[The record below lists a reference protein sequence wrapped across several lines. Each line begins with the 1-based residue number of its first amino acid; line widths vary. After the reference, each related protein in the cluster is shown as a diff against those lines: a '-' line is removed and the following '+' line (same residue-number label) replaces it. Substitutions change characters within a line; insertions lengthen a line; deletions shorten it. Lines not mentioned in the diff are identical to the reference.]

1 MATFILLNLRCD
13 MKNNKILLSIMTLLL
28 TCSAYAV
35 EFKPG
40 TYVGEAKG
48 YRGDFK
54 AEVTVSKDKIEKI
67 NVVENGDTP
76 ILSDAAVR
84 KVSENIIKYQS
95 LRVDGAA
102 GATSSSRAVER
113 AVKNALKNSG
123 ADMKALNKR
132 PKIEKVA
139 QLKKEIVNEDVV
151 VIGAGGAGLVAAIEA
166 KLNGAQNVAVL
177 EKMAFAGGNT
187 LISGGEYAAPNN
199 WIQEKEGIKDSPDT
213 FYNDILKGGD
223 NEGDPKLVRVLA
235 DNALDG
241 AKWLRDYVNVSFEDR
256 QLFFGGHS
264 VKRSLV
270 PKDATG
276 VEMIKKLLAKAD
288 ELGIKVYYETPAKE
302 LIMDKD
308 RVVGVKAI
316 SETTEYIFNAK
327 NGVIIA
333 SGGFGS
339 NVQMRMKYNKDI
351 DESILSTNTVGITG
365 DGIEMAQKIGAKTE
379 DMQYIQT
386 YPTCDP
392 ISGALLYFGD
402 VRLAG
407 GSILINQ
414 EGKRFVE
421 ELQRRDVISMAIKK
435 QTGSVA
441 YQFCDQAQVDNS
453 GVAKNHKGE
462 VEYLFNNKL
471 LVKANSI
478 KEAADFFG
486 IDAKELKKTVEKYN
500 QYARDGKDLEFNKRG
515 KLTPFTKEGPFYIM
529 KAVPAVHH
537 TMGGLKIDEDARV
550 IGAKGQPIKGLFA
563 AGEVTGD
570 IHGTNRLG
578 SDAIADITVFGKI
591 AGKNVMLEK

>member
-1 MATFILLNLRCD
+1 MSKNKTLLG
-13 MKNNKILLSIMTLLL
+13 IVTLLL
-28 TCSAYAV
+28 ALNAYGV
-35 EFKPG
+35 EFKAG

-48 YRGDFK
+48 YRGDIK
-54 AEVTVSKDKIEKI
+54 AQVTVSKDRIENIEIVK
-67 NVVENGDTP
+67 NGDTP
-76 ILSDAAVR
+76 ILSDAAAK
-84 KVSENIIKYQS
+84 KVTENILKYQT

-123 ADMKALNKR
+123 ADLSKLNKR
-132 PKIEKVA
+132 VKTEKVA
-139 QLKKEIVNEDVV
+139 KLKQETVNEDVV

-166 KLNGAQNVAVL
+166 KLNGAKNVAVL

-199 WIQEKEGIKDSPDT
+199 WIQEKKGIQDSKDI

-241 AKWLRDYVNVSFEDR
+241 AKWLRDYVDVTFEDR

-264 VKRSLV
+264 VERSLV

-288 ELGIKVYYETPAKE
+288 ELGIKVYYETPATE
-302 LIMDKD
+302 LIVDKD
-308 RVVGVKAI
+308 RVVGVKAE
-316 SETTEYIFNAK
+316 SATTDYTFNAK

-351 DESILSTNTVGITG
+351 DDSILSTNTVGITG
-365 DGIEMAQKIGAKTE
+365 DGIVMAEKVGAKLE
-379 DMQYIQT
+379 DMQFIQT

-407 GSILINQ
+407 GSILVNQ

-421 ELQRRDVISMAIKK
+421 ELQRRDVISMAIKS
-435 QTGSVA
+435 QPGSVA

-453 GVAKNHKGE
+453 GVAEHHKGE

-471 LVKANSI
+471 LVKANTI
-478 KEAADFFG
+478 KEAADFCG
-486 IDAKELKKTVEKYN
+486 IDAKELEKTVDKYN
-500 QYARDGKDLEFNKRG
+500 EYAKNGKDLEFNKRG
-515 KLTPFTKEGPFYIM
+515 KLTPFDKNGPFYIM

-537 TMGGLKIDEDARV
+537 TMGGLKIDENARV
-550 IGAKGQPIKGLFA
+550 INQNGEPIKGLYA

-591 AGKNVMLEK
+591 AGKNVMQEN

>member
-1 MATFILLNLRCD
+1 MSKNKTLLG
-13 MKNNKILLSIMTLLL
+13 IMTLLL
-28 TCSAYAV
+28 ALNAYGV
-35 EFKPG
+35 EFKAG

-48 YRGDFK
+48 YRGDIK
-54 AEVTVSKDKIEKI
+54 TQVTVSKDRIENIEIVK
-67 NVVENGDTP
+67 NGDTP
-76 ILSDAAVR
+76 ILSDAAAK
-84 KVSENIIKYQS
+84 KVTENILKYQT

-123 ADMKALNKR
+123 ADLSKLNKR
-132 PKIEKVA
+132 VKTEKVA
-139 QLKKEIVNEDVV
+139 KLKQETVNEDVV

-166 KLNGAQNVAVL
+166 KLNGAKNVAVL

-187 LISGGEYAAPNN
+187 LISGEEYAAPNN
-199 WIQEKEGIKDSPDT
+199 WIQEKKGIQDSKDI

-241 AKWLRDYVNVSFEDR
+241 AKWLRDYVDVTFEDR

-264 VKRSLV
+264 VERSLV

-288 ELGIKVYYETPAKE
+288 ELGIKVYYETPATE
-302 LIMDKD
+302 LIVDKD
-308 RVVGVKAI
+308 RVVGVKAE
-316 SETTEYIFNAK
+316 SATTDYTFNAK

-351 DESILSTNTVGITG
+351 DDSILSTNTVGITG
-365 DGIEMAQKIGAKTE
+365 DGIVMAEKVGAKLE
-379 DMQYIQT
+379 DMQFIQT

-407 GSILINQ
+407 GSILVNQ

-421 ELQRRDVISMAIKK
+421 ELQRRDVISMAIKS
-435 QTGSVA
+435 QPGSVA

-453 GVAKNHKGE
+453 GVAEHHKGE

-471 LVKANSI
+471 LVKANTI

-486 IDAKELKKTVEKYN
+486 IDAKELEKTVDKYN
-500 QYARDGKDLEFNKRG
+500 ENAKNGKDLEFNKRG
-515 KLTPFTKEGPFYIM
+515 KLTPFDKNGPFYIM

-537 TMGGLKIDEDARV
+537 TMGGLKIDENARV
-550 IGAKGQPIKGLFA
+550 INQNGEPIKGLYA

-591 AGKNVMLEK
+591 AGKNVMQEN

>member
-1 MATFILLNLRCD
+1 MSKNKTLLG
-13 MKNNKILLSIMTLLL
+13 IVTLLL
-28 TCSAYAV
+28 ALNAYGV
-35 EFKPG
+35 EFKAG

-48 YRGDFK
+48 YRGDIK
-54 AEVTVSKDKIEKI
+54 AQVTVSKDRIENIEIVK
-67 NVVENGDTP
+67 NGDTP
-76 ILSDAAVR
+76 ILSDAAAK
-84 KVSENIIKYQS
+84 KVTENILKYQT

-123 ADMKALNKR
+123 ADLSKLNKR
-132 PKIEKVA
+132 VKTEKVA
-139 QLKKEIVNEDVV
+139 KLKQETVNEDVV

-166 KLNGAQNVAVL
+166 KLNGAKNVAVL

-199 WIQEKEGIKDSPDT
+199 WIQEKKGIQDSKDI

-241 AKWLRDYVNVSFEDR
+241 AKWLRDYVDVTFEDR

-264 VKRSLV
+264 VERSLV

-288 ELGIKVYYETPAKE
+288 ELGIKVYYETPATE
-302 LIMDKD
+302 LIVDKD
-308 RVVGVKAI
+308 RVVGVKAE
-316 SETTEYIFNAK
+316 SATTDYTFNAK

-351 DESILSTNTVGITG
+351 DDSILSTNTVGITG
-365 DGIEMAQKIGAKTE
+365 DGIVMAEKVGAKLE
-379 DMQYIQT
+379 DMQFIQT

-407 GSILINQ
+407 GSILVNQ

-421 ELQRRDVISMAIKK
+421 ELQRRDVISMAIKS

-453 GVAKNHKGE
+453 GVAEHHKGE

-471 LVKANSI
+471 LVKANTI

-486 IDAKELKKTVEKYN
+486 IDAKELEKTVDKYN
-500 QYARDGKDLEFNKRG
+500 EYAKNGKDLEFNKRG
-515 KLTPFTKEGPFYIM
+515 KLTPFDKNGPFYIM

-537 TMGGLKIDEDARV
+537 TMGGLKIDENARV
-550 IGAKGQPIKGLFA
+550 INQNGEPIKGLYA

-591 AGKNVMLEK
+591 AGKNVMQEN

>member
-1 MATFILLNLRCD
+1 MSKNKTLLG
-13 MKNNKILLSIMTLLL
+13 IMTLLL
-28 TCSAYAV
+28 ALNAYGV
-35 EFKPG
+35 EFKAG

-48 YRGDFK
+48 YRGDIK
-54 AEVTVSKDKIEKI
+54 AQVTVSKDRIENIEIVK
-67 NVVENGDTP
+67 NGDTP
-76 ILSDAAVR
+76 ILSDAAAK
-84 KVSENIIKYQS
+84 KVTENILKYQT

-123 ADMKALNKR
+123 ADLSKLNKR
-132 PKIEKVA
+132 VKTEKVA
-139 QLKKEIVNEDVV
+139 KLKQETVNEDVV

-166 KLNGAQNVAVL
+166 KLNGAKNVAVL

-199 WIQEKEGIKDSPDT
+199 WIQEKKGIQDSKDI

-241 AKWLRDYVNVSFEDR
+241 AKWLRDYIDVTFEDR

-264 VKRSLV
+264 VERSLV

-288 ELGIKVYYETPAKE
+288 ELGIKVYYETPATE
-302 LIMDKD
+302 LIVDKD
-308 RVVGVKAI
+308 RVVGVKAE
-316 SETTEYIFNAK
+316 SATTDYTFNAK

-351 DESILSTNTVGITG
+351 DDSILSTNTVGITG
-365 DGIEMAQKIGAKTE
+365 DGIVMAEKVGAKLE
-379 DMQYIQT
+379 DMQFIQT

-407 GSILINQ
+407 GSILVNQ

-421 ELQRRDVISMAIKK
+421 ELQRRDVISMAIKS
-435 QTGSVA
+435 QPGSVA

-453 GVAKNHKGE
+453 GVAEHHKGE

-471 LVKANSI
+471 LVKANTI

-486 IDAKELKKTVEKYN
+486 IDAKELEKTVDKYN
-500 QYARDGKDLEFNKRG
+500 EYAKNGKDLEFNKRG
-515 KLTPFTKEGPFYIM
+515 KLTPFDKNGPFYIM

-537 TMGGLKIDEDARV
+537 TMGGLKIDENARV
-550 IGAKGQPIKGLFA
+550 INQNGEPIKGLYA

-591 AGKNVMLEK
+591 AGKNVMQEN

>member
-1 MATFILLNLRCD
+1 MSKNKTLLG
-13 MKNNKILLSIMTLLL
+13 IMTLLL
-28 TCSAYAV
+28 ALNAYGV
-35 EFKPG
+35 EFKAG

-48 YRGDFK
+48 YRGDIK
-54 AEVTVSKDKIEKI
+54 AQVTVSKDRIENIEIVK
-67 NVVENGDTP
+67 NGDTP
-76 ILSDAAVR
+76 ILSDAAAK
-84 KVSENIIKYQS
+84 KVTENILKYQT

-123 ADMKALNKR
+123 ADLSKLNKR
-132 PKIEKVA
+132 VKTEKVA
-139 QLKKEIVNEDVV
+139 KLKQETVNEDVV

-166 KLNGAQNVAVL
+166 KLNGAKNVAVL

-199 WIQEKEGIKDSPDT
+199 WIQEKKGIQDSKDI

-241 AKWLRDYVNVSFEDR
+241 AKWLRDYVDVTFEDR

-264 VKRSLV
+264 VERSLV

-288 ELGIKVYYETPAKE
+288 ELGIKVYYETPATE
-302 LIMDKD
+302 LIVDKD
-308 RVVGVKAI
+308 RVVGVKAE
-316 SETTEYIFNAK
+316 SATTDYTFNAK

-351 DESILSTNTVGITG
+351 DDSILSTNTVGITG
-365 DGIEMAQKIGAKTE
+365 DGIVMAEKVGAKLE
-379 DMQYIQT
+379 DMQFIQT

-407 GSILINQ
+407 GSILVNQ

-421 ELQRRDVISMAIKK
+421 ELQRRDVISMAIKS
-435 QTGSVA
+435 QPGSVA

-453 GVAKNHKGE
+453 GVAEHHKGE

-471 LVKANSI
+471 LVNNTI

-486 IDAKELKKTVEKYN
+486 IDAKELEKTVDKYN
-500 QYARDGKDLEFNKRG
+500 EYAKNGKDLEFNKRG
-515 KLTPFTKEGPFYIM
+515 KLTPFDKNGPFYIM

-537 TMGGLKIDEDARV
+537 TMGGLKIDENARV
-550 IGAKGQPIKGLFA
+550 INQNGEPIKGLYA

-591 AGKNVMLEK
+591 AGKNVMQEN